1 MSADAGQRRS
11 APDGYKRKRSSTSGT
26 LSTSS
31 DGSHDDV
38 LTPFSDGTENTPA
51 SLHSSASEPS
61 SNEPKGRTFPV
72 KSIVRVDSLSSNQ
85 SNEPAPS
92 STPPVTSSVTNHI
105 VESLSSMESTTA
117 STPSNSTVTALS
129 DESAVNSPGESTK
142 ETNVPTDRAASDD
155 SAAHDGSSTKRLRH
169 ETLPSGGS
177 NSPGGLPSIP
187 ITDTIDESLVAPRF
201 QHVLT
206 EEGHFVITGRGAEMV
221 RCEDEPIRTPGAIQA
236 FGILLTLKEEES
248 DRFVVCHASEN
259 TEKFLGYT
267 PQQLFNLA
275 SFTDILSEE
284 QQDTLLSRIDFV
296 RNDEDTLKLS
306 GPDVFNISVTGPD
319 GKRAK
324 LWCAIHISPS
334 CPDLFV
340 CEFEREDDPDY
351 PIFLE
356 SKTDVQR
363 RRDTVKVMPTE
374 DGVVRDTQVLS
385 KPFKVPYRAQV
396 GRSDTSPMEIFDL
409 LGQVQDRLS
418 ETTSMTD
425 LVRAVVAIVKEITR
439 YQRVMVYQFDSAYNG
454 KVAAELVDD
463 GYSEDFYYG
472 LHFPASDIPP
482 QARELYKVN
491 KLRLLY
497 DRDLPTAR
505 IVCRSKTD
513 LEIPMDMTHCYLR
526 AMSPIHSK
534 YLANM
539 GVRSSMSLS
548 LKVFGQ
554 LWGLVSCHASGSTGM
569 RPPFPIRKTC
579 TLIANVASRNIER
592 LSNETS
598 LQAQKLLNTRLV
610 DSKNASGH
618 LIASEDELLEM
629 FEADSGVISIL
640 GETKTLGRR
649 SQCQESLAML
659 EYMRVK
665 KPSKVI
671 ASHDI
676 TADFPDLQY
685 DPGFNYL
692 GGLLYVP
699 LSDDGESFIIL
710 FRKAQAQE
718 VKWGGNPYEN
728 KNGGPAGA
736 LEPRTSFKTWL
747 EIVTGRSREWTVDQI
762 ELATVLCVV
771 YGEFSTPLS
780 AQRQDH
786 LLTIL

>member
-1 MSADAGQRRS
+1 MSADAGRRRS
-11 APDGYKRKRSSTSGT
+11 VPVEYKRKRSSTSGT

-31 DGSHDDV
+31 GGSHDGV
-38 LTPFSDGTENTPA
+38 FTPLTDEPEITPT

-61 SNEPKGRTFPV
+61 WNEPKGRTFPV
-72 KSIVRVDSLSSNQ
+72 KSIVRVDSLSSTQ

-92 STPPVTSSVTNHI
+92 STPPVTSAVTNHI
-105 VESLSSMESTTA
+105 VESLCSKEPTRT
-117 STPSNSTVTALS
+117 STPTNSIITAIS
-129 DESAVNSPGESTK
+129 DEPAVHSPSEPIQEAGAQ
-142 ETNVPTDRAASDD
+142 TDRAASGD
-155 SAAHDGSSTKRLRH
+155 SATDDDSSTKRQ
-169 ETLPSGGS
+169 LPGTPPSRGS
-177 NSPGGLPSIP
+177 NSPGDIP
-187 ITDTIDESLVAPRF
+187 VTDTIDESLVATRF
-201 QHVLT
+201 EHALT
-206 EEGHFVITGRGAEMV
+206 EEGHFVITGRGTEMV
-221 RCEDEPIRTPGAIQA
+221 RCEDEPIRTPGAIQG
-236 FGILLTLKEEES
+236 FGMLLTLKEEEP
-248 DRFVVCHASEN
+248 DRFVVHHASEN

-267 PQQLFNLA
+267 PQHLFHLA
-275 SFTDILSEE
+275 SITDIFNED
-284 QQDTLLSRIDFV
+284 QQDTLRSRIEFV

-306 GPDVFNISVTGPD
+306 GPDVFNLSVTNPD
-319 GKRAK
+319 GKRVK

-334 CPDLFV
+334 CPDLIV
-340 CEFEREDDPDY
+340 CEFEREDDPY
-351 PIFLE
+351 HPVSFEPTTNLE
-356 SKTDVQR
+356 R
-363 RRDTVKVMPTE
+363 PRDTLKVMPTE
-374 DGVVRDTQVLS
+374 EGIVQGTQILS
-385 KPFKVPYRAQV
+385 KPFKVPYRAQL

-418 ETTSMTD
+418 EATNMAN
-425 LVRAVVAIVKEITR
+425 LLEVLVAIVKEITR

-454 KVAAELVDD
+454 KVAAELVDS

-472 LHFPASDIPP
+472 LRFPASDIPP

-505 IVCRSKTD
+505 IVCRSKAD

-569 RPPFPIRKTC
+569 RPPFPVRKTC

-598 LQAQKLLNTRLV
+598 LQAQKLLNTRLI
-610 DSKNASGH
+610 DSKNTSGH

-640 GETKTLGRR
+640 GETKTLGHR

-659 EYMRVK
+659 EYLRVK

-676 TADFPDLQY
+676 SSDFPDLQY
-685 DPGFNYL
+685 GPGFNFL

-699 LSDDGESFIIL
+699 LSDDGESFIVL

-728 KNGGPAGA
+728 KNSGPAGA
-736 LEPRTSFKTWL
+736 LEPRTSFKMWL
-747 EIVTGRSREWTVDQI
+747 EVVTGRSRVWTVDQI

-771 YGEFSTPLS
+771 YGESSTPRS
-780 AQRQDH
+780 PER
-786 LLTIL
+786 